1 MLSILVVAIGQ
12 FKKTSILPQR
22 LGMEFP
28 GGRGGR
34 CSARP
39 QNLKKCMKLNWNSK
53 RDGGGVDLE
62 NPFHGGGTSLDIF
75 WNYTHNS

>member
-28 GGRGGR
+28 GGRGGKVF
-34 CSARP
+34 CKSTKFEEMYEA
-39 QNLKKCMKLNWNSK
+39 
-53 RDGGGVDLE
+53 
-62 NPFHGGGTSLDIF
+62 
-75 WNYTHNS
+75 